1 MRRCWCQSYR
11 AEDRQVKSGVAH
23 DRGMCNPAGD
33 CMYASVVESK
43 DNDMREQVRG
53 SFVRV
58 SEGMIRI
65 STDEHTG
72 ETMGTFP
79 GPGSTTVTKPLL
91 DMVETDL
98 VRELAG
104 YSSIGEECG
113 VLPEDLSCDKCE
125 RLTADRAALIR
136 LVEELVEQELPD
148 VDVHWYRKRLAS
160 IRAGHKVH
168 DVR

>member
-11 AEDRQVKSGVAH
+11 AEDRKVKSGVAH

-65 STDEHTG
+65 STDEQTG
-72 ETMGTFP
+72 E
-79 GPGSTTVTKPLL
+79 LL
-91 DMVETDL
+91 DIVETDL
-98 VRELAG
+98 LPPGPIIVGEF
-104 YSSIGEECG
+104 SIGEECG

-125 RLTADRAALIR
+125 RLTADRAALIG

-160 IRAGHKVH
+160 IQAGHKVH